1 MDILKGSERMKKI
14 INQTKFVNSTWQAP
28 NLKRIFTRAKFPK
41 KNSIPGAKRCGQ
53 PRCKTCP
60 HIPETGSIKFKNADQ
75 IFEIKDEMT
84 CI

>member
-1 MDILKGSERMKKI
+1 MKKI

-28 NLKRIFTRAKFPK
+28 NLKRILTRAKFPK
-41 KNSIPGAKRCGQ
+41 NNSIPGAKRC
-53 PRCKTCP
+53 KTCP
-60 HIPETGSIKFKNADQ
+60 HIQETGQIELKNADQ